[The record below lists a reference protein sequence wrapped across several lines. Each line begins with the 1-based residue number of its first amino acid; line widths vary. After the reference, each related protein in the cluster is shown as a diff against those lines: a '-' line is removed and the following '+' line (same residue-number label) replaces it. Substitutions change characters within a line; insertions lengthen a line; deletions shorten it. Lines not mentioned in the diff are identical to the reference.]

1 MNGCIHQPFEAQ
13 SERSPAAIAV
23 VCQRRELTYQE
34 LNCRA
39 NQLAHVLKQMGVG
52 PEALVGL
59 YLERS
64 LEMIV
69 ALLAVLK
76 AGGAYVPMD
85 TAYPRERLAFMLAD
99 ANPRVLI
106 TQPGLRDHLPEHT
119 ASMICLDLDAQAA
132 PADTSHNLKNE
143 TTPDNLA
150 YVIYTSGSTGNP
162 KGTLISHHNVV
173 RLFQATHHWFG
184 FGPSDVWTLFH
195 SYAFDFSVWEMW
207 GALLH
212 GGKLVVVPFWL
223 SRSPEDFL
231 ELLRHECVT
240 VLNQTPSAFRQLI

>member
-1 MNGCIHQPFEAQ
+1 MNGCIHQLFEAQ

-85 TAYPRERLAFMLAD
+85 TA
-99 ANPRVLI
+99 
-106 TQPGLRDHLPEHT
+106 
-119 ASMICLDLDAQAA
+119 
-132 PADTSHNLKNE
+132 
-143 TTPDNLA
+143 
-150 YVIYTSGSTGNP
+150 
-162 KGTLISHHNVV
+162 
-173 RLFQATHHWFG
+173 
-184 FGPSDVWTLFH
+184 
-195 SYAFDFSVWEMW
+195 
-207 GALLH
+207 
-212 GGKLVVVPFWL
+212 
-223 SRSPEDFL
+223 
-231 ELLRHECVT
+231 
-240 VLNQTPSAFRQLI
+240 